1 MAATVIQAGSTLVM
15 LNEAGAPTTLTLP
28 TGVTLRTDVPPRWC
42 QFNNYLVLVNTPS
55 QPLTIDST
63 GKVRLL
69 SPKAPRL
76 APVLSAVAGGTLT
89 GSYTGVRY
97 TYVVLDANFNII
109 SESDYSPASAVQA
122 VSAQFLKASG
132 LDLSPDD
139 ITLRRLY
146 RPTSNG
152 AVLFQWIDLNGNVQT
167 SIQDDL
173 GDAGLSLFGAPIL
186 GTPPRLTQIAEFRQR
201 LWGVSDRGIDHVQFT
216 EAGVQY
222 AWPSD
227 NLVVIPQIGT
237 DAVGVSALFARR
249 EALGV
254 GRRNMIVQIT
264 GTGVEDANGI
274 ADFDAVILSRE
285 LGIESNETAK
295 VFRDRA
301 YFLWKDGVYTWD
313 SKGIQCISDIGGV
326 RGWFTGNSYFNTGQY
341 TVAFALIDPNFPKY
355 RLFLCSAGSTVIDR
369 FVDYDINDGTWWG
382 PHKTDLFTPAS
393 AFASLDAND
402 RVVPL
407 VGGLANV
414 YQEQATR
421 TDGTATAITLDVI
434 GKQHF
439 DENPDVEKYFGELS
453 VFQKAYATGTLQLTS
468 RVGDLQST
476 NPVKP
481 ARTITQPCSMA
492 QPRTRLG
499 RLGSGK
505 HAQIEIVNAE
515 VGQDVELFGYEVD
528 PVNVIGKR

>member
-1 MAATVIQAGSTLVM
+1 MAATVVQAGSTLIM
-15 LNEAGAPTTLTLP
+15 LSEAWVPTTLTLP
-28 TGVTLRTDVPPRWC
+28 AGVTLRTDIPPRWC

-55 QPLTIDST
+55 QPLIIDGT
-63 GKVRLL
+63 GKVRIL
-69 SPKAPRL
+69 SPKSPRL
-76 APVLSAVAGGTLT
+76 APTLSAIAGGTLT

-97 TYVVLDANFNII
+97 TFVTVDANGNII
-109 SESDYSPASAVQA
+109 SESDYSAASGTQV
-122 VSAQFLKASG
+122 VTAQFLKASN
-132 LDLSPDD
+132 LDISPDD
-139 ITLRRLY
+139 ISFRRIY

-152 AVLFQWIDLNGNVQT
+152 SVLFQWVDLNGNVQT

-173 GDAGLSLFGAPIL
+173 SDVGLSIFGAPIL

-201 LWGVSDRGIDHVQFT
+201 LWGVADTDVDHVLFT

-227 NLVVIPQIGT
+227 NLIAIPQIGT
-237 DAVGVSALFARR
+237 DVVGINSLIARR

-254 GRRNMIVQIT
+254 GRRNILVQVT
-264 GTGVEDANGI
+264 GTGKEDSDGI

-285 LGIESNETAK
+285 LGVESNETVK

-301 YFLWKDGVYTWD
+301 FFLWKDGVYVWD
-313 SKGIQCISDIGGV
+313 SSGINCISDQGGV
-326 RGWFTGNSYFNTGQY
+326 RSWFVGNSYFNTAMY
-341 TVAFALIDPNFPKY
+341 TTAFAVVDPNFPKY
-355 RLFLCSAGSTVIDR
+355 RLFLCSAGSTTIDR

-382 PHKTDLFTPAS
+382 PHKTDAFTPAS
-393 AFASLDAND
+393 AFLALDAND
-402 RVVPL
+402 RAIPL

-421 TDGTATAITLDVI
+421 TDGSATAIAMDIV

-439 DENPDVEKYFGELS
+439 DDNPDIEKFFGELS
-453 VFQKAYATGTLQLTS
+453 VFQKAYPTGTIQVTS
-468 RVGDLQST
+468 KVGDLQST

-481 ARTITQPCSMA
+481 IQTITQNCSQA

-499 RLGSGK
+499 RLGTGK
-505 HAQIEIVNAE
+505 HAQLEITNSE

-528 PVNVIGKR
+528 PVNPVGKR